1 MVMHLFVT
9 SIQIG
14 PLPESDGSKAVFE
27 VIFQLNLHG
36 IVNIESSTV
45 SKKPNFNL
53 SILHYQFSKR
63 SSYIHEPLICLQ
75 LIENHMEDS
84 VTTRD
89 NHSNSDAMDV
99 EPISETDQNVNEHS
113 INQKSGSPHSS
124 VSAFLMKIYL

>member
-1 MVMHLFVT
+1 
-9 SIQIG
+9 
-14 PLPESDGSKAVFE
+14 
-27 VIFQLNLHG
+27 
-36 IVNIESSTV
+36 
-45 SKKPNFNL
+45 
-53 SILHYQFSKR
+53 
-63 SSYIHEPLICLQ
+63 
-75 LIENHMEDS
+75 MEDS